1 MMSFQSMVCDESLYS
16 SVMKQT
22 GTFPLMLRAQ
32 FLLDARGAG
41 RQNTV
46 LLSLWHLAI

>member
-22 GTFPLMLRAQ
+22 GTFPLILRTQ
-32 FLLDARGAG
+32 FLHDVRRAG
-41 RQNTV
+41 RQDTIF
-46 LLSLWHLAI
+46 LSLWHLAI